1 MWYDFTYPY
10 YLIYLTIHKDTV
22 RSALYVNSHVEI
34 NKFPIMIS
42 DRRLMPIMK
51 LGFKMSKLKLSG
63 RLISLIVMKT
73 LEVDL
78 CYEVNGRDD
87 LLEKVPI

>member
-10 YLIYLTIHKDTV
+10 YLIYLTITV

-51 LGFKMSKLKLSG
+51 QGFKMSK
-63 RLISLIVMKT
+63 
-73 LEVDL
+73 
-78 CYEVNGRDD
+78 
-87 LLEKVPI
+87 

>member
-10 YLIYLTIHKDTV
+10 YLIYLTITV

-42 DRRLMPIMK
+42 NRRLMPIMK
-51 LGFKMSKLKLSG
+51 LGFKMSKLKLSV

-73 LEVDL
+73 LEVNL